1 MKRQNTKRLEQGPQY
16 PEWNGRVP
24 ELQLAT
30 AAIAARLSENRGGG
44 GDLFLAR
51 DGGGD
56 VISQVSHC
64 KLRFESL
71 L

>member
-1 MKRQNTKRLEQGPQY
+1 MITNLRMELSEAL
-16 PEWNGRVP
+16 VP